1 MAYKPHLR
9 MRVAVPA
16 LGDPA
21 PVFHFR
27 PDDEAQVAFLAA
39 AVSAGIKPESTTLAP
54 EVILPLLRLV
64 SATVCGWEGV
74 LGADDEPMPFSPE
87 ALAMLPTED
96 RIQIGT
102 AFLAREGELDARAGL
117 SAGQPTNSTDPAPT
131 TEP

>member
-1 MAYKPHLR
+1 MK
-9 MRVAVPA
+9 VAVPA

-27 PDDEAQVAFLAA
+27 PDDEAQIAFLSA
-39 AVSAGIKPESTTLAP
+39 AVSAGISAESMTLAP

-74 LGADDEPMPFSPE
+74 LGEDGEPLPFSPE
-87 ALAMLPTED
+87 ALALLPTED
-96 RIQIGT
+96 RIQVGT
-102 AFLAREGELDARAGL
+102 AFLAREGEVDARAGL
-117 SAGQPTNSTDPAPT
+117 SAGRPMNSTDPAPT